1 MYLGQQEQL
10 FTLTM
15 SNLIVYTGTGKEQA
29 NPAKIVYVK
38 PADSM
43 KISSLPEDQI
53 EEVPSTDDAHSNR
66 YPLTFLST
74 SQEANPA
81 LHQQKSSRLQFSYKN
96 KFILTKYCK

>member
-1 MYLGQQEQL
+1 MSSVNEQ
-10 FTLTM
+10 
-15 SNLIVYTGTGKEQA
+15 NTGTGKEQA

-96 KFILTKYCK
+96 KFILTKY